1 MNTQKTPKKPP
12 KIRTGSIARRINTAQ
27 AWRRFC
33 RSFFLTVLTVA
44 LVFLSWCLLIE
55 WAYGGEITNVTN
67 RHFGGSFQWQ
77 ENLEDM
83 WNQNGIGTE
92 LKEYIREHD
101 PFDFKP
107 STPFD
112 GIEYRFT
119 VTSTVEGHTWTE
131 VPVDT
136 GMHETTEHGYAETET
151 YAPATEPVVQE
162 YYELTGIEIA
172 PVVEETEPVAVE
184 ITEEETEPV
193 FVEVTED
200 ETGVPVDV
208 IYDTDAGTVTVPLTD
223 ETSETGAEYR
233 SQQVLTRETIDVT
246 HDAAGVLTIC
256 SLLFAIC
263 LLFELTTL
271 LTSLLGGSR
280 IIKKYL
286 KPIDEIA
293 LIADRLST
301 EVRSTTTEQ
310 ARQQSAVDLDSLED
324 AINAIEDSDTR
335 LTVKD
340 SELGALEAA
349 LNNMLK
355 RLDEGKRKQIRFV
368 DDASHELRTPIAVIQ
383 GYVQLLDR
391 WGKED
396 PKVRD
401 EAIEAI
407 KTEAEHMK
415 TLIDQLLFLS
425 RGEMDRH
432 VLDKV
437 PVNVSEIL
445 EEIRDE
451 SIMLDENAPVHH
463 EFTLSLPMKE
473 NAEEDEFPYADLMI
487 NADIAMMKQAIRI
500 LRDNAVKY
508 TPEGGR
514 ITFKAY
520 ERAVTSTDG
529 YNRQSVCIEI
539 SDTGIGIKP
548 KELPRIFDRFYRGEN
563 VRSNSS
569 TGSGL
574 GLSIAKWIIDEHGGI
589 MEAISSEGFG
599 TKMTIVMDEA
609 GIVNVSRET

>member
-1 MNTQKTPKKPP
+1 MNRPNETKKPQR
-12 KIRTGSIARRINTAQ
+12 IRTGSIARRINSAQ
-27 AWRRFC
+27 AWRRFFK
-33 RSFFLTVLTVA
+33 SLFFTVLVI
-44 LVFLSWCLLIE
+44 VMIMVSWCSMIE
-55 WAYGGEITNVTN
+55 WAYGGEITNVTE
-67 RHFGGSFQWQ
+67 RHFGGSFDWR
-77 ENLEDM
+77 ENLYDV

-101 PFDFKP
+101 PFDFRP

-119 VTSTVEGHTWTE
+119 VTSTVEGHSWE
-131 VPVDT
+131 DVDT
-136 GMHETTEHGYAETET
+136 AETNLPFTGETPPAELPVEEYQRESGITDTAAETEEVVFET
-151 YAPATEPVVQE
+151 ALVPGSEPYAEETVPVTDTPPYAEETIPTEDTAFT
-162 YYELTGIEIA
+162 LTGDA
-172 PVVEETEPVAVE
+172 PDEETEIQPDGAYSNKQ
-184 ITEEETEPV
+184 I
-193 FVEVTED
+193 VTRQ
-200 ETGVPVDV
+200 
-208 IYDTDAGTVTVPLTD
+208 TVH
-223 ETSETGAEYR
+223 
-233 SQQVLTRETIDVT
+233 VT
-246 HDAAGVLTIC
+246 HDAAGVLTVC
-256 SLLFAIC
+256 SLIFIIAF
-263 LLFELTTL
+263 LFEVTTL
-271 LTSLLGGSR
+271 LSSLLNGSR

-301 EVRSTTTEQ
+301 EVRSQSTEE
-310 ARQQSAVDLDSLED
+310 ARQQNPDPLDLDSLEN

-335 LTVKD
+335 LQVHD
-340 SELGALEAA
+340 AELGSLEAA

-383 GYVQLLDR
+383 GYIQLLDR

-407 KTEAEHMK
+407 KTEVDHMK
-415 TLIDQLLFLS
+415 TLIDQLLFLA

-432 VLDKV
+432 VLDRE
-437 PVNVSEIL
+437 PVNVSAVL

-451 SIMLDENAPVHH
+451 SIMLEENAAVHH
-463 EFTLSLPMKE
+463 EFALSLPMKE
-473 NAEEDEFPYADLMI
+473 NAAEDDEFPYADLMI
-487 NADIAMMKQAIRI
+487 RADTAMIKQAIRI

-508 TPEGGR
+508 TPDGGR

-520 ERAVTSTDG
+520 QRAVASTDG
-529 YNRQSVCIEI
+529 QGKQSVCIEI

-563 VRSNSS
+563 VRTNS
-569 TGSGL
+569 TGGSGL

-599 TKMTIVMDEA
+599 TKMTIVMDED
-609 GIVNVSRET
+609 NVSRETKMNA

>member
-1 MNTQKTPKKPP
+1 MNTQTNRPKKPP

-27 AWRRFC
+27 AWRRFT
-33 RSFFLTVLTVA
+33 RSFFLTILCTA
-44 LVFLSWCLLIE
+44 MIFLSWCLLIE
-55 WAYGGEITNVTN
+55 WAYDGEITNVTN
-67 RHFGGSFQWQ
+67 RHFGGSFRWQ
-77 ENLEDM
+77 ENLNDM
-83 WNQNGIGTE
+83 WNQHGIGTE

-101 PFDFKP
+101 PFDFRP

-119 VTSTVEGHTWTE
+119 VTSTFEDHTWAE
-131 VPVDT
+131 VPEDNGVPL
-136 GMHETTEHGYAETET
+136 ETEAKYAETET
-151 YAPATEPVVQE
+151 YAPVSDPIVEE
-162 YYELTGIEIA
+162 YYEMTEIEIT
-172 PVVEETEPVAVE
+172 PVAEGTEPVAVE
-184 ITEEETEPV
+184 IIVEETDIPEAV
-193 FVEVTED
+193 YYNTEAVIVTEPP
-200 ETGVPVDV
+200 ET
-208 IYDTDAGTVTVPLTD
+208 Y
-223 ETSETGAEYR
+223 EKGADYR
-233 SQQVLTRETIDVT
+233 SQQILTRQTIDVT
-246 HDAAGVLTIC
+246 HDAAGGLTVC
-256 SLLFAIC
+256 SLLFV
-263 LLFELTTL
+263 LSFLFELATL

-451 SIMLDENAPVHH
+451 SIMLDENAAVHH
-463 EFTLSLPMKE
+463 EFALSLPMKE
-473 NAEEDEFPYADLMI
+473 NADEEEFPYADLMI
-487 NADIAMMKQAIRI
+487 HADTAMMKQAIRI

-508 TPEGGR
+508 TPDGGKV
-514 ITFKAY
+514 TFKAY

-529 YNRQSVCIEI
+529 KSRQSVCIEI

-563 VRSNSS
+563 VRANSS

-599 TKMTIVMDEA
+599 TKMTIVMDEC
-609 GIVNVSRET
+609 GLENVSRETNAMHNS